1 MNRRCVLIVVEG
13 NHDQAFVAR
22 VLRKLLGFSLWDQER
37 ESLESLWQVLV
48 PSYNPKKTKK
58 YYTRLNMPTILN
70 NDDLSIAIYVG
81 EGSNLIQNLIGEDNS
96 VLQNISDAL
105 SNVDPEAFS
114 GFGVIL
120 DADKKTPDA

>member
-48 PSYNPKKTKK
+48 PSYNTSDSFKK
-58 YYTRLNMPTILN
+58 
-70 NDDLSIAIYVG
+70 
-81 EGSNLIQNLIGEDNS
+81 
-96 VLQNISDAL
+96 
-105 SNVDPEAFS
+105 
-114 GFGVIL
+114 
-120 DADKKTPDA
+120 